1 MNTIVWLAA
10 YLSTGEKENK
20 SRRRPGLRNGSKYVT
35 ESTTF
40 GMIHWENTSVM
51 LTIAY
56 KNVTDLEQLGGAK
69 ESKKHIMFN
78 RDCK

>member
-1 MNTIVWLAA
+1 MNTNLWLSA
-10 YLSTGEKENK
+10 YLSTGEKEK
-20 SRRRPGLRNGSKYVT
+20 ESRRRPGLRNGSKYVT

-40 GMIHWENTSVM
+40 GMIHCKNTSVM

-69 ESKKHIMFN
+69 ESKKHIMFSG
-78 RDCK
+78 DCK